1 MVNIRKVECPAN
13 KISIKCPYSMIP
25 NCIVIHNTANDA
37 PAKNEIS
44 YMHSNSNTVSFH
56 FAADDKEI
64 VQGIDLNRNTWNAG
78 DGVNG
83 KGNRNGISIE
93 ICYSK
98 SGGARF
104 EAAQRNAAELTAKLL
119 KDYGWGID
127 RVMKHQD
134 FNGKHCPHRTL
145 DDYGWDYFLNLVKSF
160 MTPAVTIKK
169 GDLVSIKA
177 GAKYYTGKAV
187 PSWVAKL
194 KWYVADVS
202 GDRAVIDKDENRFF
216 SINSPINVSCLT
228 LATKSPAINKG
239 DTVKIKAGAKTYTG
253 GSLAN
258 FVYTRKHKVKEVSGD
273 RAVVTYLG
281 IVAAAVN
288 VKDLILVYRSVHY
301 ERKICQAHRC

>member
-1 MVNIRKVECPAN
+1 MVNIRKVDCPKD
-13 KISIKCPYSMIP
+13 KISIKCPYSMTP
-25 NCIVIHNTANDA
+25 DCIVIHNTANDA

-44 YMHSNSNTVSFH
+44 YMHSNNNTVSFH
-56 FAADDKEI
+56 FAVDDKEI

-83 KGNRNGISIE
+83 KGNRKGISIE

-127 RVMKHQD
+127 RVKKHQD

-145 DDYGWDYFLNLVKSF
+145 DDYGWGYFLNLVKSF

-194 KWYVADVS
+194 KWYVSDVS
-202 GDRAVIDKDENRFF
+202 GDRAVINKSEDGVY
-216 SINSPINVSCLT
+216 SINSPINISYLT
-228 LATKSPAINKG
+228 PAKATIVYAITKG
-239 DTVKIKAGAKTYTG
+239 ATVKIKTGAKTYTG
-253 GSLAN
+253 GSIAN

-281 IVAAAVN
+281 IVVAAVN
-288 VKDLILVYRSVHY
+288 VKDLILV
-301 ERKICQAHRC
+301 

>member
-1 MVNIRKVECPAN
+1 MVNIRKVECPKN
-13 KISIKCPYSMIP
+13 KISIKCPYSMTP
-25 NCIVIHNTANDA
+25 DCIVIHNTANDA

-78 DGVNG
+78 DGING
-83 KGNRNGISIE
+83 RGNRKGISIE

-127 RVMKHQD
+127 RVKKHQD

-160 MTPAVTIKK
+160 MTPANTIKT
-169 GDLVSIKA
+169 GVLVSIKP
-177 GAKYYTGKAV
+177 GSKYYNGGAI
-187 PSWVAKL
+187 PAWVTNL
-194 KWYVADVS
+194 KWYVSYVN
-202 GDRAVIDKDENRFF
+202 GDRAVINKSEDGAYA
-216 SINSPINVSCLT
+216 INSPVSVANLT
-228 LATKSPAINKG
+228 VAKPSVVYAIG
-239 DTVKIKAGAKTYTG
+239 VGSTVKIKAGAKTYTG
-253 GSLAN
+253 GSLAD
-258 FVYTRKHKVKEVSGD
+258 FVYKRKYKVKEISGN

-281 IVAAAVN
+281 IVVAAVN
-288 VKDLILVYRSVHY
+288 VKDLILV
-301 ERKICQAHRC
+301 

>member
-64 VQGIDLNRNTWNAG
+64 VQGIELNRNTWNAG

-83 KGNRNGISIE
+83 RGNRNGISIE

-104 EAAQRNAAELTAKLL
+104 EAAQRNAADLTAKLL

-145 DDYGWDYFLNLVKSF
+145 DDYGWDYFLNLVKSY
-160 MTPAVTIKK
+160 MTPAVTIEK

-187 PSWVAKL
+187 PSWVTNL
-194 KWYVADVS
+194 KWYVSDVS

-216 SINSPINVSCLT
+216 SINSPINVSYLT

-239 DTVKIKAGAKTYTG
+239 DAVKIKAGAKTYTG

-258 FVYTRKHKVKEVSGD
+258 FVYTRKHKVKEISGD

-281 IVAAAVN
+281 IVVAAVN
-288 VKDLILVYRSVHY
+288 VKDLILV
-301 ERKICQAHRC
+301 

>member
-1 MVNIRKVECPAN
+1 MVNIRKVECPKN
-13 KISIKCPYSMIP
+13 KISIKCPYSMTP
-25 NCIVIHNTANDA
+25 DCIVIHNTANDA

-64 VQGIDLNRNTWNAG
+64 IQGIDLNRNTWNAG
-78 DGVNG
+78 DGING
-83 KGNRNGISIE
+83 RGNRRGISIE

-127 RVMKHQD
+127 RVKKHQD
-134 FNGKHCPHRTL
+134 FNGKHCPHKTL

-160 MTPAVTIKK
+160 MTPTSTIKK

-187 PSWVAKL
+187 PNWVINL
-194 KWYVADVS
+194 KWYVDSVS
-202 GDRAVIDKDENRFF
+202 GDRAVINKDENGMF
-216 SINSPINVSCLT
+216 SINSPINASYLT
-228 LATKSPAINKG
+228 PAKPTAVA
-239 DTVKIKAGAKTYTG
+239 TVKVGKLKQVQKLIQAVPLQA
-253 GSLAN
+253 LFIQEN
-258 FVYTRKHKVKEVSGD
+258 TR
-273 RAVVTYLG
+273 
-281 IVAAAVN
+281 
-288 VKDLILVYRSVHY
+288 
-301 ERKICQAHRC
+301 

>member
-64 VQGIDLNRNTWNAG
+64 VQGIELNRNTWNAG

-83 KGNRNGISIE
+83 RGNRNGISIE

-104 EAAQRNAAELTAKLL
+104 EAAQRNAADLTAKLL

-145 DDYGWDYFLNLVKSF
+145 DDYGWDYFLNLVKSY
-160 MTPAVTIKK
+160 MTPAVTIEK

-187 PSWVAKL
+187 PSWVTNL
-194 KWYVADVS
+194 KWYVSDVS

-216 SINSPINVSCLT
+216 SINSPINVSYLT

-258 FVYTRKHKVKEVSGD
+258 FVYTRKHKVKEISGD

-281 IVAAAVN
+281 IVVAAVN
-288 VKDLILVYRSVHY
+288 VKDLILV
-301 ERKICQAHRC
+301 